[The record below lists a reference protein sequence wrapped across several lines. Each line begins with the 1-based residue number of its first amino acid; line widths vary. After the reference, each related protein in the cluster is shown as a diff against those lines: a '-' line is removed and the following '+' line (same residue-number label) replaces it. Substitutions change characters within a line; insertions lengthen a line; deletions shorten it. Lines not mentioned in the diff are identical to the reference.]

1 MAPSVSPAVMSGASS
16 EEEEVASTSS
26 AASRNPMVADARS
39 LLADVV
45 SKRSVRY
52 SDFKESWTERE
63 FWFVYCAGTDPLR
76 KEEVVTCL
84 VVEGMR
90 YLISRSRPVHERL
103 AGLYLI
109 YTVFCTQPLNPK
121 ALIRVT
127 ADDWTALIELQ
138 EVIREKKYAEAGYI
152 LHYLRKE
159 RAFTLTYTSQQ
170 KCMTRGSSDN
180 SSQQLYRTFLT
191 SSRSLHPHFL
201 SSLSKEIEEHMSDY
215 HSTKDQRKVFFP
227 QHLLNPPQLPQQ
239 LTK

>member
-1 MAPSVSPAVMSGASS
+1 MAPSVSPAVMSEASS
-16 EEEEVASTSS
+16 EEEEVASTSC
-26 AASRNPMVADARS
+26 AVSRNPMVADARS
-39 LLADVV
+39 LLAHVV
-45 SKRSVRY
+45 SKRSVQY
-52 SDFKESWTERE
+52 NAFKESWTEQE

-84 VVEGMR
+84 VAEGMR
-90 YLISRSRPVHERL
+90 YLISRSRDHERL

-170 KCMTRGSSDN
+170 KCMTRTSSDN
-180 SSQQLYRTFLT
+180 SGQQLHRTFLT
-191 SSRSLHPHFL
+191 SSRSLHPKFL
-201 SSLSKEIEEHMSDY
+201 SSLSKVNNTYSGGSNEVS
-215 HSTKDQRKVFFP
+215 
-227 QHLLNPPQLPQQ
+227 
-239 LTK
+239 